1 MKSPEPACPAGPE
14 TSAARATPRDSNFG
28 GVRFRLRRAMGK
40 PLTRP
45 VLSMAGVVL
54 VVAASIGLAT
64 GGGAVEAGAAQP
76 MSTPGGAGEV
86 PLTGSAVGL
95 PAGAQVTSAT
105 SSTATVTADVSLKPR
120 DPAALEAFVHA
131 VSTPGS
137 TQYGHYLARG
147 QFGPEF
153 GPTPATVTS
162 TRAWLAS
169 SGLRVGATS
178 SDGLLIPVSGTASQ
192 IESAFGVPLENT
204 RLAGGRMARFGTA
217 EPRVPAAL
225 ADSVGG
231 VLGLSTVTEAHPQ
244 LVAGQALAGG
254 GSAGGT
260 STAGSTSAGSAGPHA
275 AAVAHVGPTAC
286 SAASG
291 AAGANGW
298 TADQLASAYGF
309 DTLYGQGRV
318 GAGQTVGIYELEP
331 FTPSDI
337 QAFETC
343 YGINVPVSTVPVDGG
358 AGTVPQSGEAAL
370 DIEMVAGLAPS
381 SSIIVY
387 DGPNDSGSGPGSGP
401 YDTYARMVDDDTA
414 KVLTSSW
421 GECEGASGISLAEQ
435 QLEATLFTQAAAQD
449 QTVFAA
455 SGDSGSTDC
464 YDLSGGVTDKTL
476 SVDDPADQ
484 PYVTGVGGTSL
495 TSISTPSPTESVW
508 NDGPNGGAGGGGVSA
523 DFVAPSWQR
532 IPEAQNSFT
541 SDTCGGPSPGTGTQ
555 QCREVPDVSA
565 SADASHGAMIYVGGE
580 WRPYG
585 GTSTAAPVWAA
596 LTTVIKQGCATPA
609 GFLNPTLYAAGAGGS
624 PPFNDIT
631 NGNNDLFASTPP
643 DYPATSGYDLAS
655 GWGTPKAAALLG
667 TLTGSPA
674 GCPAVTWLSA
684 NSGPATGGSTVVIVG
699 DGFGS
704 TTPTVHFGGA
714 AAAVLSSTPTS
725 VTVRTPDVT
734 YGQQTGVTVTVSAG
748 PAAGTSATVPAGEYT
763 FVSPQITGI
772 VPGKGP
778 TSGGGTVIVN
788 GSDFSGA
795 TSVRFGSSGA
805 SFRVTSDTSL
815 VAQVPPGPAGG
826 ATVEVVVQSPDGTS
840 PSVASDRYLYAL
852 PGYWLVASDGGIF
865 ALGHAGF
872 YGSAGGTA
880 LNEPVVGMAAAP
892 DDSGN
897 WLVASDGGVFSYGN
911 AGFYGSTGALRLN
924 KPVVGMAATPDGGGY
939 WLVASD
945 GGIFAFGDA
954 GFYGSTGT
962 LRLNKPVVG
971 MAATPDGG
979 GYWLVA
985 SDGGIFAFGDAGF
998 YGSTGALRLNKPV
1011 VGMAAVPDGGGY
1023 WLVASDGGIFAL
1035 GDAGFYGSTGALRLN
1050 KPVVGM
1056 ASSLSGNGYWLVASD
1071 GGIFALGDAGF
1082 YGSAGS
1088 LPLTRPVVGMAGT

>member
-1 MKSPEPACPAGPE
+1 MSETDAMKSPEPARPADPE

-28 GVRFRLRRAMGK
+28 GVRFRLRWAMGK

-54 VVAASIGLAT
+54 VVAASIGLVT
-64 GGGAVEAGAAQP
+64 GGGAVEAGAAQA

-95 PAGAQVTSAT
+95 PAGAQVTGAT

-137 TQYGHYLARG
+137 PQYGHYLARG

-153 GPTPATVTS
+153 GPTPATVAA

-169 SGLRVGATS
+169 SGLRVGANS
-178 SDGLLIPVSGTASQ
+178 SDGLLIPVSGTAAQ
-192 IESAFGVPLENT
+192 IESAFGVPLENA
-204 RLAGGRMARFGTA
+204 RLAGGRLARAETA

-225 ADSVGG
+225 ADSVEG
-231 VLGLSTVTEAHPQ
+231 VLGLSTVAEPHPQ
-244 LVAGQALAGG
+244 LVPGQALAGG
-254 GSAGGT
+254 GSASGSTSGGT
-260 STAGSTSAGSAGPHA
+260 SPAGSTSAGSAGPHA
-275 AAVAHVGPTAC
+275 AAVAHAGPAAC
-286 SAASG
+286 PDASAA
-291 AAGANGW
+291 AYYAGGW

-309 DTLYGQGRV
+309 DTFYGQGRV

-331 FTPSDI
+331 FTPNDI
-337 QAFETC
+337 QAFEAC

-358 AGTVPQSGEAAL
+358 ASGSQVGEAAL
-370 DIEMVAGLAPS
+370 DIEVVAGLAPS

-387 DGPNDSGSGPGSGP
+387 SGPNDNGSGPGSGP
-401 YDTYARMVDDDTA
+401 YDTYAQMVDDDTA
-414 KVLTSSW
+414 KVLTTSW
-421 GECEGASGISLAEQ
+421 GECEGASGISHAEQ
-435 QLEATLFTQAAAQD
+435 QFETTLFTQAATQD

-464 YDLSGGVTDKTL
+464 YDPSAGVTDQTL

-508 NDGPNGGAGGGGVSA
+508 NDGPGGGAGGGGVSK
-523 DFVAPSWQR
+523 DFVAPSWQQ
-532 IPEAQNSFT
+532 IPAAQSSFT
-541 SDTCGGPSPGTGTQ
+541 SYTCGTPATQ

-565 SADASHGAMIYVGGE
+565 SADPEHPAMIYVGGH
-580 WRPYG
+580 WVPFG

-596 LTTVIKQGCATPA
+596 LTTVINQGCATPA
-609 GFLNPTLYAAGAGGS
+609 GFLNQTLYAAGAGGS
-624 PPFNDIT
+624 APFNDIT
-631 NGNNDLFASTPP
+631 TPANGNDMFGSAPP
-643 DYPATSGYDLAS
+643 YHYPATSGYDLAS
-655 GWGTPKAAALLG
+655 GWGSPKAAALLG
-667 TLTGSPA
+667 TLTGSAA
-674 GCPAVTWLSA
+674 GCPAVTGLSA
-684 NSGPATGGSTVVIVG
+684 NSGPATGGRTVVITG
-699 DGFGS
+699 NGFGS
-704 TTPTVHFGGA
+704 STPAVHFGGA
-714 AAAVLSSTPTS
+714 TAAVLSSTPNS

-734 YGQQTGVTVTVSAG
+734 FGQQAGVTVTVSAG

-795 TSVRFGSSGA
+795 SSVRIGSAAA
-805 SFRVTSDTSL
+805 SFTVTSDTSL

-865 ALGHAGF
+865 AFGHAGF
-872 YGSAGGTA
+872 HGSAGA
-880 LNEPVVGMAAAP
+880 LSLNEPVVGMAAVP
-892 DDSGN
+892 DDGGY

-911 AGFYGSTGALRLN
+911 AGFYGSTGSLRLN
-924 KPVVGMAATPDGGGY
+924 KPVVGMASTPDGGGY

-954 GFYGSTGT
+954 GFNGSTGA

-971 MAATPDGG
+971 MASTPDGR

-998 YGSTGALRLNKPV
+998 YGSTG
-1011 VGMAAVPDGGGY
+1011 
-1023 WLVASDGGIFAL
+1023 S
-1035 GDAGFYGSTGALRLN
+1035 LRLN

-1056 ASSLSGNGYWLVASD
+1056 ASTLSGHGYWLVASN
-1071 GGIFALGDAGF
+1071 GGIFAIGDAGF

-1088 LPLTRPVVGMAGT
+1088 LVLTRPVVGMAGT

>member
-1 MKSPEPACPAGPE
+1 MSETDAMKSPEPARPADPE

-54 VVAASIGLAT
+54 VAAASIGLVT
-64 GGGAVEAGAAQP
+64 GGGAVEAGAAQAL
-76 MSTPGGAGEV
+76 STPGGAGEV

-95 PAGAQVTSAT
+95 PAGAQVTGAT

-120 DPAALEAFVHA
+120 DPATLEAFVHA

-137 TQYGHYLARG
+137 PQYGHYLARG

-153 GPTPATVTS
+153 GPTPATVAA

-169 SGLRVGATS
+169 SGLRVGANS
-178 SDGLLIPVSGTASQ
+178 SDGLLIPVSGTAAQ
-192 IESAFGVPLENT
+192 IESAFGVPLENA
-204 RLAGGRMARFGTA
+204 RLAGGRMARAETA

-225 ADSVGG
+225 ADSVEG
-231 VLGLSTVTEAHPQ
+231 VLGLSTVAEPHPQ
-244 LVAGQALAGG
+244 LVPGQALAGG
-254 GSAGGT
+254 GSASGSTSGGT
-260 STAGSTSAGSAGPHA
+260 SAGSTSAGSAGPHA
-275 AAVAHVGPTAC
+275 AAVAHAGPAAC
-286 SAASG
+286 PDASAAADSR
-291 AAGANGW
+291 GW

-309 DTLYGQGRV
+309 STLYGQGRV

-331 FTPSDI
+331 FAPSDI
-337 QAFETC
+337 QAFEAC
-343 YGINVPVSTVPVDGG
+343 YGINVPVSTVPVNGG
-358 AGTVPQSGEAAL
+358 ASGPQVGEAAL

-387 DGPNDSGSGPGSGP
+387 SGPNDNGSGPI
-401 YDTYARMVDDDTA
+401 DTYARMVNDDSA
-414 KVLTSSW
+414 KVLTTSW
-421 GECEGASGISLAEQ
+421 GECEGTGGISPDEQ
-435 QLEATLFTQAAAQD
+435 QAETVLFEKAAAQG
-449 QTVFAA
+449 QSVLAA

-464 YDLSGGVTDKTL
+464 FSNNPPNPDQTL

-508 NDGPNGGAGGGGVSA
+508 NDGPGGGAGGGGVSK
-523 DFVAPSWQR
+523 DFVAPSWQQ
-532 IPEAQNSFT
+532 IPAAQNSFT
-541 SDTCGGPSPGTGTQ
+541 SNTCGTPATQ

-565 SADASHGAMIYVGGE
+565 SADPEHPAMIYVGGQ
-580 WRPYG
+580 WVPFG

-596 LTTVIKQGCATPA
+596 LTTVINQGCAAPA
-609 GFLNPTLYAAGAGGS
+609 GFLNQTLYAAGAGGS
-624 PPFNDIT
+624 APFNDIT
-631 NGNNDLFASTPP
+631 TPANGNDMFGSAPP
-643 DYPATSGYDLAS
+643 YHYPATSGYDLAS
-655 GWGTPKAAALLG
+655 GWGSPKAAALLG
-667 TLTGSPA
+667 TLTGSAA
-674 GCPAVTWLSA
+674 GCPAVTGLSA
-684 NSGPATGGSTVVIVG
+684 NSGPATGGRTVVITG
-699 DGFGS
+699 NGFGS
-704 TTPTVHFGGA
+704 STPAVHFGGA
-714 AAAVLSSTPTS
+714 TAAVLSSTPNS

-734 YGQQTGVTVTVSAG
+734 YGQQAGVTVTVSAG

-763 FVSPQITGI
+763 FVSPQITGV

-795 TSVRFGSSGA
+795 SSVRIGSAA
-805 SFRVTSDTSL
+805 SSFTVTSDTSL

-865 ALGHAGF
+865 AFGHAGF
-872 YGSAGGTA
+872 HGSAGA
-880 LNEPVVGMAAAP
+880 LSLNEPVVGMAAVP
-892 DDSGN
+892 DDGGY

-924 KPVVGMAATPDGGGY
+924 RPVVGMASTPDGGGY

-954 GFYGSTGT
+954 GFHGSTGS

-971 MAATPDGG
+971 MAATPDGR

-998 YGSTGALRLNKPV
+998 YGSTASLRLNKPV
-1011 VGMAAVPDGGGY
+1011 VGMASTLSGHGY
-1023 WLVASDGGIFAL
+1023 WLVASDGGIFA
-1035 GDAGFYGSTGALRLN
+1035 
-1050 KPVVGM
+1050 
-1056 ASSLSGNGYWLVASD
+1056 
-1071 GGIFALGDAGF
+1071 IGDAGF

-1088 LPLTRPVVGMAGT
+1088 LVLARPVVGMAGT

>member
-1 MKSPEPACPAGPE
+1 MSETDAMKSPEPARPADPE
-14 TSAARATPRDSNFG
+14 TSAAPATPRDSNFG
-28 GVRFRLRRAMGK
+28 GVRFRLRRTMGK
-40 PLTRP
+40 RLTRP

-54 VVAASIGLAT
+54 VVAASIGLVT
-64 GGGAVEAGAAQP
+64 GGGAVEAGAAQA

-95 PAGAQVTSAT
+95 PAGAQVTGAT

-137 TQYGHYLARG
+137 PQYGHYLARG

-153 GPTPATVTS
+153 GPTPATVAT

-169 SGLRVGATS
+169 SGLRVGANS
-178 SDGLLIPVSGTASQ
+178 SDGLLIPVSGTAAQ
-192 IESAFGVPLENT
+192 IESAFGVPLENA
-204 RLAGGRMARFGTA
+204 RLAGGRMARAETA

-225 ADSVGG
+225 ADSVAG
-231 VLGLSTVTEAHPQ
+231 VLGLSTVAEPHPQ
-244 LVAGQALAGG
+244 LVPGQALAGG
-254 GSAGGT
+254 GSASGSTSGGT
-260 STAGSTSAGSAGPHA
+260 SAGSTSAGSAGPHA
-275 AAVAHVGPTAC
+275 AAVAHAGPAAC
-286 SAASG
+286 PDASAAADSR
-291 AAGANGW
+291 GW

-309 DTLYGQGRV
+309 STLYGQGRV

-337 QAFETC
+337 QAFEAC
-343 YGINVPVSTVPVDGG
+343 YGVTVPVSTVPVDGG
-358 AGTVPQSGEAAL
+358 AGSVPQSGEAAL

-387 DGPNDSGSGPGSGP
+387 EGPNGNGSGPGSGP
-401 YDTYARMVDDDTA
+401 YDTYAQMVDDDTA
-414 KVLTSSW
+414 KVLTTSW
-421 GECEGASGISLAEQ
+421 GECEGASGISHAEQ
-435 QLEATLFTQAAAQD
+435 QFETTLFTQAATQD

-464 YDLSGGVTDKTL
+464 YDPSAGVTDQTL

-484 PYVTGVGGTSL
+484 PDVTGVGGTSL

-508 NDGPNGGAGGGGVSA
+508 NDGPGGGAGGGGYSK
-523 DFVAPSWQR
+523 DFTAPTWQAGA
-532 IPEAQNSFT
+532 PV
-541 SDTCGGPSPGTGTQ
+541 
-555 QCREVPDVSA
+555 REVPDVSA
-565 SADASHGAMIYVGGE
+565 SADPDHGAMIYVGGQ
-580 WRPYG
+580 WRPFG
-585 GTSTAAPVWAA
+585 GTSTAAPLWAA

-609 GFLNPTLYAAGAGGS
+609 GFLNQTLYTAGAGGS
-624 PPFNDIT
+624 APFNDIT
-631 NGNNDLFASTPP
+631 TGNNDLFASTPL

-655 GWGTPKAAALLG
+655 GWGSPKGGALLG

-674 GCPAVTWLSA
+674 GCPAVTGLSA
-684 NSGPATGGSTVVIVG
+684 NSGPATGGRTVVITG
-699 DGFGS
+699 NGFGS
-704 TTPTVHFGGA
+704 STPAVHFGGA
-714 AAAVLSSTPTS
+714 TAAVLSSTPNS

-734 YGQQTGVTVTVSAG
+734 YGQQAGVTVTVSAG

-763 FVSPQITGI
+763 FVSPQITGV

-795 TSVRFGSSGA
+795 SSVRFGSSGA
-805 SFRVTSDTSL
+805 SFTVTSDTSL

-865 ALGHAGF
+865 AFGHAGF

-892 DDSGN
+892 DDNGN

-924 KPVVGMAATPDGGGY
+924 KAVVGMAATPDGDGY

-954 GFYGSTGT
+954 GFYGSTGA

-971 MAATPDGG
+971 MAATPDGR

-1056 ASSLSGNGYWLVASD
+1056 ASSLSGNGCWLVASD